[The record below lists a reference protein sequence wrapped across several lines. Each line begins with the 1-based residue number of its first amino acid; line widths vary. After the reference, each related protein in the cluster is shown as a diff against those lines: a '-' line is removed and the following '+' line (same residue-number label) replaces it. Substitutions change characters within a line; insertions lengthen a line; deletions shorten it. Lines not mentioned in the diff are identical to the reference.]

1 MKHQP
6 AAPQFAPMDEAG
18 QSCVKCALGICYA
31 IVLYTSR
38 CPGSSSDDQA
48 WGKRTRRMDEAD
60 TPERIQAMFLS
71 VIIQYLVLLAVAF
84 LIATIL
90 VRFFRPQPTHPE
102 AAHSSESVDF
112 ADSTPV
118 SARTTPAPSKSR
130 TAQIVL
136 FTIFSRVFLC
146 FLAYLAAMLFM
157 EESSGFLASYRELW
171 IQSDAPHYLTI
182 AEDWYV
188 STGEDAVLLVF
199 LPLYPFLIRLFT
211 MVLGNSL
218 ISGILLSLSCYAASA
233 AILYRCTLQLG
244 YDEDTAFR
252 SVKYLILFPASFFV
266 LGSFTESLFIL
277 LTLLFFLYL
286 LRKNWLLA
294 AIFGSLAAFTRYYGI
309 LLVVPYGIEYLQH
322 HIPALRGFYPA
333 SHGSSEPASHKAKI
347 RNGFPV
353 LLIPAGTGLYLIIN
367 YFVAGD
373 PFRFLTYQRE
383 HWHQSFG
390 FFFDNVGKMVLNALS
405 YDAPT
410 SAALFVPQIAMILL
424 VLALLLYG
432 VLHRFRLSMLA
443 YLTVYFIISL
453 SATWLLSFP
462 RYMFGAAPI
471 FILLAAAGKRRTA
484 DMALSFFCGCGLVYL
499 MLAYICQYHVY

>member
-1 MKHQP
+1 
-6 AAPQFAPMDEAG
+6 
-18 QSCVKCALGICYA
+18 
-31 IVLYTSR
+31 
-38 CPGSSSDDQA
+38 
-48 WGKRTRRMDEAD
+48 
-60 TPERIQAMFLS
+60 MFLS
-71 VIIQYLVLLAVAF
+71 VIFQYLVLLAVAF

-102 AAHSSESVDF
+102 AAHSSEA
-112 ADSTPV
+112 ADSTDSAPI
-118 SARTTPAPSKSR
+118 SARTTPAPSKRR
-130 TAQIVL
+130 TAQIAL
-136 FTIFSRVFLC
+136 FTILSRVFLC

-157 EESSGFLASYRELW
+157 EESSGLLASYRELW

-182 AEDWYV
+182 AENWYV

-199 LPLYPFLIRLFT
+199 LPLYPFLTRLLT
-211 MVLGNSL
+211 MILGNSL
-218 ISGILLSLSCYAASA
+218 ISGLLLSLSCYAASA
-233 AILYRCTLQLG
+233 AVLYRCTLQLG
-244 YDEDTAFR
+244 YDEDTAYR

-266 LGSFTESLFIL
+266 LGTFSESLFIL

-294 AIFGSLAAFTRYYGI
+294 AIFGSLAALTRYYGI
-309 LLVVPYGIEYLQH
+309 LLVIPYGIEYLQH
-322 HIPALRGFYPA
+322 HIPALHGSYPA
-333 SHGSSEPASHKAKI
+333 LNGSSDTAPLASTATTTSTASTDPTDKPASRKEKI
-347 RNGFPV
+347 CHGFPV
-353 LLIPAGTGLYLIIN
+353 LLIPAGTGLYLMIN
-367 YFVAGD
+367 CFVAGD

-405 YDAPT
+405 HDAST
-410 SAALFVPQIAMILL
+410 SAALFIPQIAMILL
-424 VLALLLYG
+424 ILALLLYG
-432 VLHRFRLSMLA
+432 VLHKFRLSMLA

-462 RYMFGAAPI
+462 RYMFGATPI

-484 DMALSFFCGCGLVYL
+484 DTALSFFCGCGLVYL